1 MRTGRTLVLFLDL
14 DCSKL
19 RLDTLRSLL
28 QGFLETG
35 QIGILHIVIVRLVEL
50 LVLPGRRHDTIAL
63 RSENILIPEELLFA
77 VSFVTEHGRLLL
89 RVGAFCRRRGVVFVM
104 LHLYFYDCNLNLC

>member
-50 LVLPGRRHDTIAL
+50 LVLPGRRHHTIAL
-63 RSENILIPEELLFA
+63 RSENILVPEELLFA

-89 RVGAFCRRRGVVFVM
+89 RV
-104 LHLYFYDCNLNLC
+104 